1 MKKVTSALALAALV
15 GTPAAAMANVEF
27 GGDYD
32 VRYFN
37 TQAGDRSTGV
47 DQRIRLQSSFESDG
61 GVEVHARLNLMNDR
75 WTGDGS
81 GTSSALDEQP
91 FTTGGRDHRNV
102 ALDYGYMSMPT
113 AIGQVNVGRQMA
125 NWNPS
130 GLTTTDDRRDR
141 ISLVTPLGGGHT
153 AIVASDVRQSVTTT
167 DRSDDGM
174 LYFGAFLGPLAEN
187 VNYGLLIAQFETSS
201 SGEGDAEA
209 NYGLRGATLVSPYIQ
224 GSAGDLN
231 YEVGMHYLGDGRA
244 LYEED
249 TFAAYVKSGFQMTP
263 ELLIEGQ
270 IFHAADGAL
279 VAGGYDSFSSLIN
292 NSPDHNQSPT
302 SIAAL
307 NLSGLG
313 PDRFLVGADQ
323 DTPVAGTE
331 AQDGMSRTL
340 IAARATYEM
349 MDWTFKGAIG
359 WVNYEDPDLQTLGGA
374 STGEDEDVI
383 FVDAQAHYA
392 LTESTTIFGTAGYAD
407 VEEDQ
412 FGRDNFFATS
422 VNVNVQ
428 F

>member
-174 LYFGAFLGPLAEN
+174 LYFGAFLGPLVEN

-201 SGEGDAEA
+201 S
-209 NYGLRGATLVSPYIQ
+209 
-224 GSAGDLN
+224 
-231 YEVGMHYLGDGRA
+231 
-244 LYEED
+244 
-249 TFAAYVKSGFQMTP
+249 
-263 ELLIEGQ
+263 
-270 IFHAADGAL
+270 
-279 VAGGYDSFSSLIN
+279 
-292 NSPDHNQSPT
+292 
-302 SIAAL
+302 
-307 NLSGLG
+307 
-313 PDRFLVGADQ
+313 
-323 DTPVAGTE
+323 
-331 AQDGMSRTL
+331 
-340 IAARATYEM
+340 
-349 MDWTFKGAIG
+349 
-359 WVNYEDPDLQTLGGA
+359 
-374 STGEDEDVI
+374 
-383 FVDAQAHYA
+383 
-392 LTESTTIFGTAGYAD
+392 
-407 VEEDQ
+407 
-412 FGRDNFFATS
+412 
-422 VNVNVQ
+422 
-428 F
+428 